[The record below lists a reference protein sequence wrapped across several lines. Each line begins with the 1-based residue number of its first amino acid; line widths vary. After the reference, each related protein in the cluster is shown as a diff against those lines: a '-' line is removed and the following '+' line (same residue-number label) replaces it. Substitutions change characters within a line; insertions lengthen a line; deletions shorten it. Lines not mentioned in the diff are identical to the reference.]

1 MVSKNIEIILNKA
14 LAIANEYHHEYATY
28 EHLLLALLEDSDTQK
43 VFKYYKIDA
52 DIVANKLRQYLQQ
65 DLAELVNRDNLDEIK
80 PTAGF
85 QRIIQRA
92 AIHGQA
98 NGLAR
103 VSGAYMLAEF
113 FLEQEAYAV
122 HCLRE
127 SNITRQHVLSY
138 LAKNSGKKESRQ
150 SQSETY
156 STLLDDN
163 KAKVERNK
171 YNHDNIIKN
180 KTQMS
185 KSTSQHIELDTYCVN
200 LNVKARDGNIDCLV
214 GRQNE
219 IQRTIEILCRRRK
232 NNALLVGEPGVGKTA
247 IAEGLAL
254 RIEKGDV
261 PDVLKQSVVYSLDI
275 GSVVAGT
282 KYRGDFEERIKK
294 IFTELKARPEIIL
307 FIDEIH
313 TIIGAGS
320 TTSGALDAS
329 NLLKPAFAKGE
340 LRCIG
345 STTFREYHNYFEKDM
360 ALVRRFQK
368 IIVDEP
374 DEQTTIN
381 ILQGLK
387 GYYEKH
393 HKVKYNDAALS
404 AAVILSVRYIN
415 DRHLPDKAIDL
426 MDEAGARKNIK
437 NMPDSTP
444 IVTVKDIEEL
454 VSTIANIP
462 NLSVS
467 ASDIVGLRDLEGNL
481 KNYIFGQDEAVAK
494 LVASIKL
501 SRAGLKKNTRP
512 TGCYL
517 FAGTTGV
524 GKTELAKQLAKFC
537 NMELIQLDMSEFSEK
552 HSMSRLLGSPPG
564 YTGFDQGGQLTE
576 EVDKYQYS
584 VVLFDEIEKAHSEI
598 LNLLL
603 QIMDEGTI
611 TDNTGKEVNFS
622 HTIIILTTN
631 LGSEAATKTP
641 MGFSRS
647 DYSKKHNAS
656 LEAINLVFTPELRN
670 RLDSI
675 IIFNPLDDKIIN
687 MIIEKNLKE
696 LAAQLIER
704 DVQISVNQSV
714 TKYLANNCL
723 AQENG
728 ARILDRIIDNTLK
741 QPIADEILFGKLQNG
756 GSVSITATKAGDLKF
771 KFVGKSKT
779 ESTNQL
785 EYSEGV

>member
-1 MVSKNIEIILNKA
+1 MISKNIEIILNKA

-28 EHLLLALLEDSDTQK
+28 EHLLLALLDDNDTQK
-43 VFKYYKIDA
+43 VFKYYKMDA
-52 DIVANKLRQYLQQ
+52 DIVANKLRRYLQQ
-65 DLAELVNRDNLDEIK
+65 DLAELVNRDNLEEVK

-138 LAKNSGKKESRQ
+138 LAKNSGKKELRQ
-150 SQSETY
+150 SQSEPY

-163 KAKVERNK
+163 KAKVEKNK
-171 YNHDNIIKN
+171 CTHDSIIKN
-180 KTQMS
+180 KTQMP
-185 KSTSQHIELDTYCVN
+185 KSTSQQIELDNYCVN

-261 PDVLKQSVVYSLDI
+261 PDVLKKSIVYSLDI

-387 GYYEKH
+387 GYYEQH
-393 HKVKYNDAALS
+393 HKVKYDDAALT

-437 NMPDSTP
+437 NMPDSIP
-444 IVTVKDIEEL
+444 IVTVKDVEEL

-481 KNYIFGQDEAVAK
+481 K
-494 LVASIKL
+494 
-501 SRAGLKKNTRP
+501 
-512 TGCYL
+512 
-517 FAGTTGV
+517 
-524 GKTELAKQLAKFC
+524 
-537 NMELIQLDMSEFSEK
+537 
-552 HSMSRLLGSPPG
+552 
-564 YTGFDQGGQLTE
+564 
-576 EVDKYQYS
+576 
-584 VVLFDEIEKAHSEI
+584 
-598 LNLLL
+598 
-603 QIMDEGTI
+603 
-611 TDNTGKEVNFS
+611 
-622 HTIIILTTN
+622 II
-631 LGSEAATKTP
+631 S
-641 MGFSRS
+641 
-647 DYSKKHNAS
+647 
-656 LEAINLVFTPELRN
+656 
-670 RLDSI
+670 
-675 IIFNPLDDKIIN
+675 
-687 MIIEKNLKE
+687 
-696 LAAQLIER
+696 
-704 DVQISVNQSV
+704 
-714 TKYLANNCL
+714 
-723 AQENG
+723 
-728 ARILDRIIDNTLK
+728 LDRMK
-741 QPIADEILFGKLQNG
+741 QSLNWLQVLNYHEP
-756 GSVSITATKAGDLKF
+756 V
-771 KFVGKSKT
+771 
-779 ESTNQL
+779 
-785 EYSEGV
+785 